1 MSGTIVV
8 DEAQSGNHDTSCHKS
23 QIPFNK
29 HVYEKKNGQRT
40 WVTKVTMFK
49 QQLIPMQSKKS
60 TYLKVVTRFL
70 IFHAIIV

>member
-49 QQLIPMQSKKS
+49 QQLIPMQS
-60 TYLKVVTRFL
+60 
-70 IFHAIIV
+70 

>member
-29 HVYEKKNGQRT
+29 HVYEKKKMAKGLELQ
-40 WVTKVTMFK
+40 K
-49 QQLIPMQSKKS
+49 
-60 TYLKVVTRFL
+60 
-70 IFHAIIV
+70 